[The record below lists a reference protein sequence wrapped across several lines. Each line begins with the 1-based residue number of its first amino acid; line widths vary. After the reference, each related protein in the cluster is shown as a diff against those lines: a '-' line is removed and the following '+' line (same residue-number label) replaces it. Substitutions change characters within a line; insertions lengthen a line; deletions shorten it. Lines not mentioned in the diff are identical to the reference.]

1 MTLAKEPDSSDPPVD
16 AVPDQGAQASAQ
28 TSSEE
33 DLSVNAPELQE
44 FTPSEGDQ
52 EETPLERL
60 RHVSFEVTAVL
71 GNAHCTVEE
80 ILKLGTGAVVELD
93 QAVSDPVELIVQDK
107 KLAGGE
113 IVVVNDRFAI
123 RITEIAEQ

>member
-1 MTLAKEPDSSDPPVD
+1 MAKEPDSSDPSVD
-16 AVPDQGAQASAQ
+16 AVPDQSAQ
-28 TSSEE
+28 GSEPATGAE
-33 DLSVNAPELQE
+33 NLSANAPELQE

-93 QAVSDPVELIVQDK
+93 QAISDPVELIVQDK

>member
-1 MTLAKEPDSSDPPVD
+1 MAKEPDSSDPPVD
-16 AVPDQGAQASAQ
+16 AVPDQGEQVSAQ
-28 TSSEE
+28 TSGEE

-44 FTPSEGDQ
+44 FTPSEDDQ

-93 QAVSDPVELIVQDK
+93 QAVSEPVELIVQDK

>member
-1 MTLAKEPDSSDPPVD
+1 MAKEPDSSDPPVD
-16 AVPDQGAQASAQ
+16 AMPDQAAQPSEPPRGAEEQSAQ
-28 TSSEE
+28 
-33 DLSVNAPELQE
+33 APELEE
-44 FTPSEGDQ
+44 FTPSEGEQ
-52 EETPLERL
+52 EEPSLERL

-93 QAVSDPVELIVQDK
+93 QAVSEPVELIVQDK